1 MDQPFTPPLKR
12 GTFFAASLSVL
23 VSGFLKG
30 AKMKVAKQP
39 DMLVLYKRIVYNSE
53 IFYDIYIYI
62 YMYFDICR

>member
-23 VSGFLKG
+23 VSGFLKE

-53 IFYDIYIYI
+53 IFYDIEYILYSI
-62 YMYFDICR
+62 F